1 MNKVFCGNE
10 MDKMPGW
17 AFRIMAFMFN
27 VTDLFKPTDK
37 KLLPFNIRKGSTV
50 VDYGCGTG
58 RYLKQASELVGDSG
72 LVYAVDIHELA
83 IESAFRIIKRHGL
96 KNVKPEK
103 TDGNTTHIP
112 SGIADL
118 IYALDMFHMV
128 RNTFIFLQEL
138 KRISKRDGILI
149 IEDGHQP
156 RALAKEKI
164 MKSELWEIV
173 EENDSFITCRPK
185 SQTGNNC
192 AGN

>member
-17 AFRIMAFMFN
+17 AFRVMAFMFN
-27 VTDLFKPTDK
+27 VTDLFKPAEK

-58 RYLKQASELVGDSG
+58 RYVKKASE
-72 LVYAVDIHELA
+72 
-83 IESAFRIIKRHGL
+83 
-96 KNVKPEK
+96 
-103 TDGNTTHIP
+103 
-112 SGIADL
+112 
-118 IYALDMFHMV
+118 LDMFHMV

-156 RALAKEKI
+156 RALAREKVNNSGCWVI
-164 MKSELWEIV
+164 ISETKAYMKCKPI
-173 EENDSFITCRPK
+173 N
-185 SQTGNNC
+185 QTL
-192 AGN
+192 